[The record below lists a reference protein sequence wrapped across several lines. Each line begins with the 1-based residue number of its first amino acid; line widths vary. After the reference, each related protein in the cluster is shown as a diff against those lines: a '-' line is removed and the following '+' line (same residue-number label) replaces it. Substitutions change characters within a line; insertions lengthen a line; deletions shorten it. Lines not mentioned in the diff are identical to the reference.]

1 MKVLT
6 HYFCLAILVLLTGCT
21 ATTTKVGA
29 ISGTVT
35 DVEGNPVAD
44 AEVYTQDR
52 GISSTR
58 TLSNGTYYLSNV
70 SAGFTRI
77 QVQANLNGRRY
88 TGQQVVQVFEDD
100 QNKNAN
106 IMIAPENEQGILE
119 GYVSDF
125 ARRPIEGA
133 RVFAGGALSSAWAIT
148 DRTGYYRIQG
158 LPGGFEYPVV
168 ASRPGYENSRQ
179 NAQLL
184 SGRTTVL
191 SFTLNLSTNRPVNPP
206 QRISTTAWTLPAR
219 LIATR
224 DSRTAQAY
232 ESIKR
237 WLDPRRPRKQ
247 PTRQLG
253 HSVIEIDLS
262 WDFESQT
269 SLLGYG
275 IYRGRT
281 TQELQNNAIAFLRDP
296 LTDFFA
302 DLDTSLQPNMTY
314 FYEMVSLNTD
324 YLDNLPGSQSARSE
338 RVSAQPLTEMVV
350 TAPFPNQIMS
360 SPPVFQW
367 RAVNRADFYQV
378 IVYDRF
384 PDYLVDP
391 YYPTDPD
398 NPGESRVHAP
408 NTSLVYTGPT
418 LFRGRTY
425 YLVIVAYDEGRGS
438 RSISQ
443 IVPFEVQ

>member
-1 MKVLT
+1 MKSLT
-6 HYFCLAILVLLTGCT
+6 RYSWLAILLLAAGCT
-21 ATTTKVGA
+21 VSTSKLGV

-44 AEVYTQDR
+44 AEVFTQDR

-58 TLSNGTYYLSNV
+58 TLSNGTYYLPNV
-70 SAGFTRI
+70 ASGFTRI
-77 QVQANLNGRRY
+77 QVQAHLNGRRY
-88 TGQQVVQVFEDD
+88 TGQQVVQVFEND

-106 IMIAPENEQGILE
+106 IMVAPETEQGNLE

-148 DRTGYYRIQG
+148 DRTGYYKIQG
-158 LPGGFEYPVV
+158 LPGGFEYPLV
-168 ASRPGYENSRQ
+168 ASKPGYENSRQ
-179 NAQLL
+179 NAQVL
-184 SGRTTVL
+184 SGRTTVS
-191 SFTLNLSTNRPVNPP
+191 SFTLNFSSNRPVNPP
-206 QRISTTAWTLPAR
+206 GGLSIIAWTLPAQ
-219 LIATR
+219 LMATR

-232 ESIKR
+232 EAIKQR
-237 WLDPRRPRKQ
+237 LDTKRPRKQ
-247 PTRQLG
+247 VTRQLG
-253 HSVIEIDLS
+253 VSAIEIDLS
-262 WDFESQT
+262 WDFEAQT

-281 TQELQNNAIAFLRDP
+281 EQEIQNNAIAFLRDP

-302 DLDTSLQPNMTY
+302 DLDTALQPNVAY
-314 FYEMVSLNTD
+314 SYEMVSLNTD

-338 RVSAQPLTEMVV
+338 RVSAQPLGEMTV
-350 TAPFPNQIMS
+350 TAPFPNQVMI
-360 SPPVFQW
+360 SPPVFRW
-367 RAVNRADFYQV
+367 RAVSHADFYQV
-378 IVYDRF
+378 IIYDRF

-391 YYPTDPD
+391 YYPEDPD
-398 NPGESRVHAP
+398 NPGASRVHAP
-408 NTSLVYTGPT
+408 GTSLVYTGPT

-425 YLVIVAYDEGRGS
+425 YFVLVAYDEGRGS

>member
-1 MKVLT
+1 MKFLT
-6 HYFCLAILVLLTGCT
+6 RYSWLAILLIVAGCT
-21 ATTTKVGA
+21 VTTAKVGV

-44 AEVYTQDR
+44 AEVFTQDKSF
-52 GISSTR
+52 SSTR
-58 TLSNGTYYLSNV
+58 TLSNGTFYLTNV
-70 SAGFTRI
+70 ASGFTRI
-77 QVQANLNGRRY
+77 QVQTNINGRRY
-88 TGQQVVQVFEDD
+88 VGQQIAQIFESD
-100 QNKNAN
+100 QSKNIN
-106 IMIAPENEQGILE
+106 IMIAPENEQGIVE

-125 ARRPIEGA
+125 ARRPVESA
-133 RVFAGGALSSAWAIT
+133 RVFAGGALSSAIAIT

-179 NAQLL
+179 NVQVL
-184 SGRTTVL
+184 SGRTTVS
-191 SFTLNLSTNRPVNPP
+191 SFTLNLSSNRPVNPP
-206 QRISTTAWTLPAR
+206 SGLTAIAWTLPAR

-232 ESIKR
+232 EAIKR
-237 WLDPRRPRKQ
+237 WLDPQRPQKQ
-247 PTRQLG
+247 TTRQLG
-253 HSVIEIDLS
+253 NSVIEIDLS

-281 TQELQNNAIAFLRDP
+281 EQEIQTNAIAFLRDP

-302 DLDTSLQPNMTY
+302 DLDTTLQPNVTY

-324 YLDNLPGSQSARSE
+324 YLDDLPGSQSGRSE
-338 RVSAQPLTEMVV
+338 RVSAQPLIEMSV

-367 RAVNRADFYQV
+367 RAVSRADFYQV
-378 IVYDRF
+378 IIYDRF

-391 YYPTDPD
+391 YYPADPD
-398 NPGESRVHAP
+398 NPGASRVHAP
-408 NTSLVYTGPT
+408 STSLVYTGPT

-425 YLVIVAYDEGRGS
+425 YFVIVAYDAGRNS